1 MSTIERTAYPRYSN
15 RKKIKPKELSACYT
29 MTSEESSL
37 MRKYA
42 RSNVSRLN
50 FAIQLK
56 TFQNLGYFISLQDVP
71 APVVAHIKRTSKF
84 HHKLKYGYD
93 DTSPTTMY
101 KHRNS
106 IREYL
111 GVTKWSSQNI
121 NDRRIH
127 LARKSAIEF
136 AHGISHTMNNISDI
150 INGVIQFLS
159 ENNYELPS
167 FNTLNQLVRHT
178 RHAVNNKIFIQVMDQ
193 ISKNGTQNGFASLLS
208 SSDGSHTLFNE
219 LKDQP
224 QRPSIKKFSAF
235 LRHYE
240 WLISLGESWEILS
253 GIAQVK
259 IEQFAAEAK
268 NLSAD
273 ELKKMNEPRRYTYVA
288 SLIYKSQSKAKDALT
303 SMLCR
308 LVSSAHKQSRTKL
321 ESRLQDNKTDSCD
334 VAELLKSI
342 AQQSESVKKNSQ
354 YGAWVI
360 DKINASGG
368 AAAIAGKC
376 DDVIIS
382 HSNEHRVFLSKV
394 LLKNRSLLHKII
406 KTIDPQSPTGDNK
419 LVNAVKFLVKKY
431 GSTREYYDGDDVDL
445 SFMSTFWKGR
455 VFKKINGKSK
465 LKRKELEACVIDCL
479 SKGLNSG
486 DVYVKGADNYADYRA
501 ELMPWDECLKHL
513 DEYCEQIGIPNNPK
527 EMFGQLKSS
536 LIKKANEVDVNYH
549 NINGFKLDDNG
560 TPSLNKYDPK
570 PKNENADKL
579 ESLIKSRMPERT
591 LLDILSNVEHYVNWT
606 SECGS
611 AEGQETKLDSPIE
624 KYILTTFAIGTGL
637 GLNQTSRHI
646 RNKVSPRILSRVN
659 AKHFSIK
666 SLNKSITKIINCSNQ
681 FSLLNAWGTGESCA
695 VDGTFEDINDNNL
708 FSENHFRYRA
718 KGGVAY
724 HHVADN
730 YIAIFS
736 TFIQCGIWEAIHIID
751 GLLQNASEI
760 QPKVIHADTQG
771 QSLPVFA
778 FAYLFGIDLMP
789 RIRNW
794 KGLKMYR
801 PEKDSK
807 YTNIDSL
814 FSDAHIDWGLLETH
828 WKDLMQVAI
837 SVKFGKVSSV
847 FILNKLNSY
856 NNKNHLYKAFQEL
869 GKVQRT
875 LFLLDFIS
883 NQDLRQSITDATNKA
898 EAYNDLSSWARFG
911 SKKLVATND
920 PDEMEKSIKYN
931 QIITNS
937 VMLQD
942 IIDMTNILHELK
954 SEGYKYTIEEVGYLS
969 PYIRGHI
976 KRFGEFVLDLN
987 NKPAN
992 IDKIRD
998 TEVF

>member
-15 RKKIKPKELSACYT
+15 RKKIKSEELNNCYT
-29 MTSEESSL
+29 LTSEENIL
-37 MRKYA
+37 MKKHA
-42 RSNVSRLN
+42 RSNLSRLN

-56 TFQNLGYFISLQDVP
+56 AFQNLGYFISLEDVP
-71 APVVAHIKRTSKF
+71 TPIISHIKRTLKF
-84 HHKLKYGYD
+84 HHKLKYGYEN
-93 DTSPTTMY
+93 TLSTTMY
-101 KHRNS
+101 KHRNI

-111 GVTKWSSQNI
+111 GITTWSKQNI
-121 NDRRIH
+121 NNRRVH

-136 AHGISHTMNNISDI
+136 AYDISHNMNNISDI
-150 INGVIQFLS
+150 INAVIQFLS

-178 RHAVNNKIFIQVMDQ
+178 RHAVNNKIFSQVMAR
-193 ISKNGTQNGFASLLS
+193 ISKSGTQNGFVALLS
-208 SSDGSHTLFNE
+208 SNDGSHTLFNQ

-224 QRPSIKKFSAF
+224 KRPSIKKFSAF
-235 LRHYE
+235 LKHYE
-240 WLISLGESWEILS
+240 WLISLGESSTLLS
-253 GIAQVK
+253 GIAKVK

-273 ELKKMNEPRRYTYVA
+273 ELKKMGESKRYTYIA
-288 SLIYKSQSKAKDALT
+288 SLICQSQSKAKGALT

-308 LVSSAHKQSRTKL
+308 LISSAHKQSRTKL
-321 ESRLQDNKTDSCD
+321 ERKLQDNKTDSCD

-342 AQQSESVKKNSQ
+342 VEKSESTKENFS
-354 YGAWVI
+354 YGAWVVN
-360 DKINASGG
+360 KINASGG
-368 AAAIAGKC
+368 VSAIAEKC
-376 DDVIIS
+376 NDVIVS
-382 HSNEHRVFLSKV
+382 HSTEHRIFLSQK
-394 LLKNRSLLHKII
+394 LLRNRSLLYKII
-406 KTIDPQSPTGDNK
+406 KIIDPQSPTDDDK
-419 LVNAVKFLVKKY
+419 LVAAIKFMLNNY
-431 GSTREYYDGDDVDL
+431 GATREYYDDNIDL
-445 SFMSTFWKGR
+445 PFMNTFWKNR
-455 VFKKINGKSK
+455 VCKKVNGENK
-465 LKRKELEACVIDCL
+465 LKRKELEACVMDYL

-486 DVYVKGADNYADYRA
+486 DLYVKGADNYADYRA
-501 ELMPWDECLKHL
+501 ELMPWDECLAHL
-513 DEYCEQIGIPNNPK
+513 DEYCEQVGIPNNPK
-527 EMFGQLKSS
+527 EMFGQLKSL
-536 LIKKANEVDVNYH
+536 LIKKANEVDENYH
-549 NINGFKLDDNG
+549 STNGFKLDDNG
-560 TPSLNKYDPK
+560 TPSLTKYEPK
-570 PKNENADKL
+570 PKNESAEKL
-579 ESLIKSRMPERT
+579 ESIIKSRMPDHT

-606 SECGS
+606 AECGS
-611 AEGQETKLDSPIE
+611 AEGQEAKLDDPIE
-624 KYILTTFAIGTGL
+624 KYVLTTFAIGTGL
-637 GLNQTSRHI
+637 GLNQTSNHI
-646 RNKVSPRILSRVN
+646 RDKVSSRTLSRVN

-666 SLNKSITKIINCSNQ
+666 SLNKSITKIINCANQ
-681 FSLLNAWGTGESCA
+681 FSLLDAWGTGEVCA

-751 GLLQNASEI
+751 GLLQNMSEI
-760 QPKVIHADTQG
+760 QPKVVHADTQG

-801 PEKDSK
+801 PEKDST
-807 YTNIDSL
+807 YTNVDAL
-814 FSDAHIDWGLLETH
+814 FSDAYIGWDMLETQ
-828 WKDLMQVAI
+828 WKDFMQVVI

-856 NNKNHLYKAFQEL
+856 NNKNRLYKAFQEL
-869 GKVQRT
+869 GKIQRT

-883 NQDLRQSITDATNKA
+883 NKDLRQSITDATNKA
-898 EAYNDLSSWARFG
+898 EAYNDLSGWARFG

-931 QIITNS
+931 QVITNS
-937 VMLQD
+937 VILQD
-942 IIDMTNILHELK
+942 VVDMTNILHELK
-954 SEGYKYTIEEVGYLS
+954 AEGYKYTIEEVGYLS

-987 NKPAN
+987 NKPEN
-992 IDKIRD
+992 IDGIRD
-998 TEVF
+998 SKVF